1 MIAVVQGTHGGVE
14 QHHKQLLST
23 ESRKKYALIPEKRDE
38 SENLHFVWS
47 PGGGPEQGSGGAAPA
62 EASSLGLVRPKQF
75 PAKHREKRGL
85 GNETMLL

>member
-1 MIAVVQGTHGGVE
+1 MAG
-14 QHHKQLLST
+14 LSNIIN
-23 ESRKKYALIPEKRDE
+23 SSFQQNPGKKDALIPEKRDE
-38 SENLHFVWS
+38 SVNLYFVWS

-62 EASSLGLVRPKQF
+62 EALSLGLVRPKQF